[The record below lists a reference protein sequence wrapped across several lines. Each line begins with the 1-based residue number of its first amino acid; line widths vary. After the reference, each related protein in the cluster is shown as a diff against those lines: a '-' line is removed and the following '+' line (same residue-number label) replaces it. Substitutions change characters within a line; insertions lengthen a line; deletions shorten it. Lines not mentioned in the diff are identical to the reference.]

1 MSLRSLA
8 LSILLFSNALF
19 AQQPSDPVP
28 PLVEKVNVSVINVD
42 ATVLDGGKPVTGLTA
57 DDFELFED
65 GRRQRI
71 TNFYS
76 VIGGAVRED
85 SSASPAATAAPIT
98 RFRRK
103 AVLLVDNHFI
113 DKHSRDMALR
123 QLRAF
128 IESDYAGNYD
138 WSIGTISSGVHVI
151 QPFTSD
157 KAVINAAID
166 RLLRGS
172 AGLQTAPLDQGA
184 VPQSSQGVGATAA
197 ARQAFAQD
205 ATDRIAMESNVRF
218 ASTLDALRASARAVI
233 DACRAYTA
241 IEGKKLIVL
250 VTGSMEID
258 NRGAQSNGA
267 DRFAS
272 TAADNDREAATIR
285 EAMVREANAA
295 NFNIYIVKA
304 AGVTTPV
311 NGFDVGQKRPDD
323 LVLGEVRNNDSLA
336 VALSAET
343 GGAYLTSNVVGQS
356 IRTIDTTSGSF
367 YSLGYSPKHFEDG
380 KYHSI
385 SVRVKNHAYSVRSRS
400 GYLDT
405 SNDSRLE
412 DSLKV
417 AVSAATPQGTLPVGV
432 FAGKKSPQDGVF
444 YTPVTAS
451 VPMNLVTTL
460 RRGDRAVGRVHVYL
474 SAFDQNDENVAFNH
488 AVQQVD
494 LTAAQLKEIASTP
507 GMNFRYPMKLNL
519 NPGLYRVVVAV
530 RDELSDEVG
539 KATTIVD
546 MRG

>member
-1 MSLRSLA
+1 MTWRPFA
-8 LSILLFSNALF
+8 LSFAVVSTALL
-19 AQQPSDPVP
+19 AQQPPSPLP
-28 PLVEKVNVSVINVD
+28 LLVEKVNVSVINVD
-42 ATVLDGGKPVTGLTA
+42 ASVLDAGKPVTGLTA

-65 GRRQRI
+65 GKPQRI

-76 VIGGAVRED
+76 VIGGAVHED
-85 SSASPAATAAPIT
+85 ATTAAAPIPVK

-113 DKHSRDMALR
+113 DKHSRDAALR
-123 QLRAF
+123 QLRTF
-128 IESDYAGNYD
+128 IDSDYAGDYD

-184 VPQSSQGVGATAA
+184 LTQSAQGVGATAA
-197 ARQAFAQD
+197 AQAAFAQD
-205 ATDRIAMESNVRF
+205 ATDRIAMEANIRF
-218 ASTLDALRASARAVI
+218 SSTLDALRASARAVI
-233 DACRAYTA
+233 DACRAYTS

-258 NRGAQSNGA
+258 NRGASSNDV
-267 DRFAS
+267 DRFAN
-272 TAADNDREAATIR
+272 TPADNDREAATIR

-304 AGVTTPV
+304 SGVTTPV
-311 NGFDVGQKRPDD
+311 AGFDVSEGRPDD
-323 LVLGEVRNNDSLA
+323 RVLGEVRNNDALA
-336 VALSAET
+336 VALSSET

-380 KYHSI
+380 KYHTI
-385 SVRVKNHAYSVRSRS
+385 SVRVKSHAYVVRSRS

-405 SNDSRLE
+405 SSDTRFE

-417 AVSAATPQGTLPVGV
+417 AASAAVVEGTLPVSV
-432 FAGKKSPQDGVF
+432 AALQKSPKDRVF
-444 YTPVTAS
+444 YIPVTTS
-451 VPMNLVTTL
+451 LPMSAITTL
-460 RRGDRAVGRVHVYL
+460 RRGDHTVGRVHVYL
-474 SAFDQNDENVAFNH
+474 SVFDQNGENVAFNH
-488 AVQQVD
+488 AVQQID
-494 LTAAQLKEIASTP
+494 LTDAQLKQIASTP
-507 GMNFRYPMKLNL
+507 EMKFRYTMKVDL

-539 KATTIVD
+539 KATTVID
-546 MRG
+546 TRS